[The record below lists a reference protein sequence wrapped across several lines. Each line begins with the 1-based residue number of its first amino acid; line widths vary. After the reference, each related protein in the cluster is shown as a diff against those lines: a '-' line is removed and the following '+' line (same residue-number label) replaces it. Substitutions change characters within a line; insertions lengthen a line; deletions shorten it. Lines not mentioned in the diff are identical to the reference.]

1 MKYYPVRH
9 HTHLFSPI
17 SKRLFLSTGVIIY
30 LYYRDC
36 QETLMS
42 VFLLYSE
49 IVLDLFI
56 HAIYTIWENKT
67 QKIKY

>member
-1 MKYYPVRH
+1 MKYYPVCH
-9 HTHLFSPI
+9 HTHLFPSTN
-17 SKRLFLSTGVIIY
+17 KHLFLLTGVIIY

-42 VFLLYSE
+42 AFLLYSE

>member
-1 MKYYPVRH
+1 MGYKGDSRVTIYP
-9 HTHLFSPI
+9 
-17 SKRLFLSTGVIIY
+17 GVIIY

>member
-1 MKYYPVRH
+1 
-9 HTHLFSPI
+9 
-17 SKRLFLSTGVIIY
+17 
-30 LYYRDC
+30 
-36 QETLMS
+36 MS